1 MRVQVSELVQEG
13 SGRKAPEVFDTFGR
27 RFINKNIDGVVSQD
41 LMRSTRAGD
50 EEVKSSVS
58 FIHSSDQSPYIVMP
72 KLLAT
77 G

>member
-50 EEVKSSVS
+50 KEVKSSVS
-58 FIHSSDQSPYIVMP
+58 FIYSSDQSPYIVMA